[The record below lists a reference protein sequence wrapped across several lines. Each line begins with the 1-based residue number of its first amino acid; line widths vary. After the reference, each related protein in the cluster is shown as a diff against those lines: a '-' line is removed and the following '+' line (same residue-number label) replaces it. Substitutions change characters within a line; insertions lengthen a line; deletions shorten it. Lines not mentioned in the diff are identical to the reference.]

1 MRAQCAIL
9 KFQIFFLFLF
19 SFTIIPKKNCKKQ
32 LEDSSENSDNTTMA
46 IIGKICLSIYYETKL
61 NSLTITI
68 FRGHLNMV
76 KKNKN
81 DLYVYILLFIDHLL
95 IFIINYQFIII
106 I

>member
-1 MRAQCAIL
+1 MRHS
-9 KFQIFFLFLF
+9 QISNFFLFLF

-81 DLYVYILLFIDHLL
+81 DLYVYILLFIDQNRFT
-95 IFIINYQFIII
+95 IEIEKTR
-106 I
+106 